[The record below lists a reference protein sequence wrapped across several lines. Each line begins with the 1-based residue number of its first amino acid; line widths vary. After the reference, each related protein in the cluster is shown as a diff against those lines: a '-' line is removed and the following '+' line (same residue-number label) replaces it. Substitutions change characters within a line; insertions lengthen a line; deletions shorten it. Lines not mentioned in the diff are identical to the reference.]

1 MLKNSSKIFN
11 KRGRSMD
18 KVPIL
23 VMDVKEGR
31 KEGRERRKE
40 RERNLPFP
48 RCEEGGC

>member
-40 RERNLPFP
+40 RERNLPFS